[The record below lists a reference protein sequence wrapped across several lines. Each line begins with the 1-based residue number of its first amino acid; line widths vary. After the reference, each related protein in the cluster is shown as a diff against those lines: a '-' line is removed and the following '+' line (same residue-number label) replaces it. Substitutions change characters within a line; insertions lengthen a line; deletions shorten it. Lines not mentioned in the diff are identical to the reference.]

1 SNGSFECNGCL
12 PARSKV
18 GPWCPADLPHSA
30 PSSKV
35 LAADI
40 GLQTVSILIANPLE
54 RLLSRSP
61 QDWELSAAALHR
73 QLRRER
79 ALVEEFASRVPPIPL
94 VQHRT
99 GQDDSALGTAAFADL
114 EARPRRIFPTDDP
127 AVTYVELTFRYAS
140 AEGDT
145 AHELNLGHTRLY
157 ARIEDPLYLEG
168 RGHTVEQVRDS
179 ERLRSAY
186 FRRVFALMA

>member
-1 SNGSFECNGCL
+1 DNLAGNGGVNRIGRDDEAIANAQVHRFGHRRPVDIDQANIFENKALAMSEPGKQRCGQDDGYSAPHGWLLAQERSNGSFECNGCL

-79 ALVEEFASRVPPIPL
+79 ALV
-94 VQHRT
+94 
-99 GQDDSALGTAAFADL
+99 
-114 EARPRRIFPTDDP
+114 
-127 AVTYVELTFRYAS
+127 
-140 AEGDT
+140 
-145 AHELNLGHTRLY
+145 
-157 ARIEDPLYLEG
+157 
-168 RGHTVEQVRDS
+168 
-179 ERLRSAY
+179 
-186 FRRVFALMA
+186 